1 MGRKRGKMKKAILAT
16 KVGMTQ
22 IFNDDGVLVPVTVL
36 QAGPCVVTQVKTEEN
51 DGYSAVQVGFVD
63 KKERIINKD
72 AGGKKQVIH
81 RHGVNKAEAGHFK
94 KAGVSAK
101 RYIREFRFEN
111 AGEYAPGA
119 EIKADIFAEGDK
131 VDASAI
137 SKGKGFQG
145 TIKRL
150 GQHRGPM
157 THGSKFHRHQ
167 GSNGACSDPSKVF
180 KGKGMPGHMGSKQ
193 ITIQNLEIVKVD
205 AENNLLLVKGAVP
218 GPKKAL
224 VTIKETVKSGK

>member
-1 MGRKRGKMKKAILAT
+1 MKKAILAT

-22 IFNDDGVLVPVTVL
+22 IFNADGVLVPVTVL
-36 QAGPCVVTQVKTEEN
+36 QAGPCYVTQIKTVDN

-63 KKERIINKD
+63 KKEKVVNKD
-72 AGGKKQVIH
+72 ANGKKEIRN
-81 RHGVNKAEAGHFK
+81 RHGVNKAEKGHFD
-94 KAGVSAK
+94 KAGVSGK
-101 RYIREFRFEN
+101 RFVREFKFDN
-111 AGEYAPGA
+111 AEEYNLADV
-119 EIKADIFAEGDK
+119 IKADIFAEGDK
-131 VDASAI
+131 IDAPAI

-145 TIKRL
+145 AIQRF

-157 THGSKFHRHQ
+157 AHGSKFHRHQ

-180 KGKGMPGHMGSKQ
+180 KGKGMPGHMGAKQ
-193 ITIQNLEIVKVD
+193 ITIQNLEVVKVD